1 MNATGPQSTDPHVR
15 VTEDQTVEDD
25 IAELAARIDGI
36 RFAMVT
42 LPDVL
47 GDLHGR
53 PLTVQEVDFD
63 GTFWFLVSKSAEW
76 TGAAAAGVA
85 ANAAFSDPK
94 DGRWVSVSGSARL
107 VEDPDRISQ
116 MWSPLYEA
124 WFDGV
129 DDPDLVLLR
138 LDAHS
143 ADYWDADANRIVR
156 LARLVRA
163 AVVGGGEGDTGERGT
178 LHTA

>member
-1 MNATGPQSTDPHVR
+1 MDDTAPRTD
-15 VTEDQTVEDD
+15 TTDD
-25 IAELAARIDGI
+25 IAELGERIDGI

-42 LPDVL
+42 LPDLV

-53 PLTVQEVDFD
+53 PLTVQDMDFD
-63 GTFWFLVSKSAEW
+63 GTLWFLVSKRAEW
-76 TGAAAAGVA
+76 TSAAAGGVA
-85 ANAAFSDPK
+85 ANAAFHDDK

-107 VEDPDRISQ
+107 VEDRERIEA

-143 ADYWDADANRIVR
+143 ADYWDADSNRIVR
-156 LARLVRA
+156 LARLLRA
-163 AVVGGGEGDTGERGT
+163 AVIGGGEGDDTGERGT